1 MDRKQI
7 LIFVTVLLA
16 AFLLRLYFIPSPGYE
31 RDVQLFK
38 IWGQT
43 AAQNGIHNI
52 YDKTWCDYPPA
63 YIYVLKSISSFY
75 SLFHPDFKEHTYL
88 YDLLIKLPAI
98 LSDLLISC
106 LIFFILRKDL
116 SFRSRMIFMSAFAFN
131 PVIIFDSVYWGQ
143 IDSVTTLVA
152 LLSILALT
160 KKRYYLSWALI
171 ALAILIKSQMVI
183 LLPITILLTWKRC
196 GFKTLMGGFAAF
208 WASFLFILSPF
219 FYFHKVDQVVNVFVS
234 SVGRYPN
241 VSMNAFN
248 FWWLISKGNGANF
261 WDGQRLLNLF
271 SLKTI
276 GSVFLLAF
284 MVLLLKYLFD
294 KEKDKKAVPTGRQA
308 VFFSCALALFS
319 FFMLPTEMHE
329 RYILPVFA
337 FLLLAAA
344 DDLPMQISYGV
355 LSATGFFN
363 LAIVLSW
370 AYPNN
375 VPLVG
380 KISQGHFIDISAS
393 IVNLAVLA
401 FFIFLISKEAFR
413 KIKIKYLIS
422 TFLAIA
428 LMLLAFY
435 FFKPARAVYLS
446 DMETKEN
453 SQGWGSLQIDKSVDK
468 NRLSVGGFLYSKGI
482 GTHANSTI
490 KYILDGNYG
499 FLEGSCGLDDEQ
511 NRGNK
516 IECLI
521 YADEKM
527 IYDSGIFQGYLNP
540 HYFKVPVKGV
550 KEIKLVVEDGGDG
563 INCDHADWLEVKAI
577 P

>member
-1 MDRKQI
+1 MDKKQI
-7 LIFVTVLLA
+7 LIFITVLLA
-16 AFLLRLYFIPSPGYE
+16 AFLLRLCFIPSPGYE

-43 AAQNGIHNI
+43 AAQNGVHNI

-63 YIYVLKSISSFY
+63 YIYVLKSVSSFY

-88 YDLLIKLPAI
+88 YDLLLKLPAI
-98 LSDLLISC
+98 FSDLLISC
-106 LIFFILRKDL
+106 LIFFMISDKFT
-116 SFRSRMIFMSAFAFN
+116 FRSRMLFMSAFAFN

-143 IDSVTTLVA
+143 IDSVTMLIA

-160 KKRYYLSWALI
+160 RNRYYLSWALI

-183 LLPITILLTWKRC
+183 LLPIFILITWKRC
-196 GFKTLMGGFAAF
+196 GFKALMGGFAAF
-208 WASFLFILSPF
+208 WASSLFILSPF
-219 FYFHKVDQVVNVFVS
+219 FYFHQVEKVINVFAS

-261 WDGQRLLNLF
+261 WDGQRFLNLF
-271 SLKTI
+271 ALKTV
-276 GSVFLLAF
+276 GYVFLLVF
-284 MVLLLKYLFD
+284 TVLLLKYLFD
-294 KEKDKKAVPTGRQA
+294 NEKDEKAV
-308 VFFSCALALFS
+308 FLSCALALFS

-329 RYILPVFA
+329 RYIVPVFA

-344 DDLPMQISYGV
+344 DDLPMQISYGI
-355 LSATGFFN
+355 LSFTGFFN
-363 LAIVLSW
+363 LAIVLAW

-375 VPLVG
+375 IPLIG
-380 KISQGHFIDISAS
+380 RLFPGHFMDITAS
-393 IVNLAVLA
+393 IINLGALI
-401 FFIFLISKEAFR
+401 FFIYLISKGSLK
-413 KIKIKYLIS
+413 KIKIEHLIYAL
-422 TFLAIA
+422 FAIVLVIA
-428 LMLLAFY
+428 VIY
-435 FFKPARAVYLS
+435 PFKTSRAVYLS
-446 DMETKEN
+446 DMEIKEN
-453 SQGWGSLQIDKSVDK
+453 SQDWGSVQKDKSVEK
-468 NRLSVGGFLYSKGI
+468 NRLSVGGYLYSKGI

-490 KYILDGNYG
+490 KYVLGGNYR

-511 NRGNK
+511 SRGNK

-527 IYDSGIFQGYLNP
+527 IYDSGIFWGYLNP
-540 HYFKVPVKGV
+540 HYFKVSVKGI
-550 KEIKLVVEDGGDG
+550 KEIKLVVKDGRDG

>member
-1 MDRKQI
+1 M
-7 LIFVTVLLA
+7 VLLA

-43 AAQNGIHNI
+43 AAQNGVHNI

-63 YIYVLKSISSFY
+63 YIYILKTVSSFY

-88 YDLLIKLPAI
+88 YALLMKLPAI
-98 LSDLLISC
+98 FSDLFISC
-106 LIFFILRKDL
+106 LIFFMMRNGL
-116 SFRSRMIFMSAFAFN
+116 SFRSRIIFMSAFAFN

-143 IDSVTTLVA
+143 IDSVTTLVT
-152 LLSILALT
+152 LLSILALIRN
-160 KKRYYLSWALI
+160 RYYLSWALI
-171 ALAILIKSQMVI
+171 ALAILIKSQMII
-183 LLPITILLTWKRC
+183 LLPVVILITWKRC
-196 GFKTLMGGFAAF
+196 GSKALIGGFAAF

-219 FYFHKVDQVVNVFVS
+219 FYFHQVDKVINVFAS

-248 FWWLISKGNGANF
+248 FWWLISMGKGANF
-261 WDGQRLLNLF
+261 WDGQRFLNLF
-271 SLKTI
+271 ALKTI
-276 GSVFLLAF
+276 GSLFLLTF

-294 KEKDKKAVPTGRQA
+294 NEKSNKA

-344 DDLPMQISYGV
+344 DDLPMQISYGI
-355 LSATGFFN
+355 LSLTGFFN

-375 VPLVG
+375 VPLIG
-380 KISQGHFIDISAS
+380 KLFHGHFMDITAS
-393 IVNLAVLA
+393 IINIGVLV
-401 FFIFLISKEAFR
+401 FFLSLISK
-413 KIKIKYLIS
+413 KYLKKFKAEHYIYAFS
-422 TFLAIA
+422 AIVLVLAAI
-428 LMLLAFY
+428 Y
-435 FFKPARAVYLS
+435 SFKPARPVYLS
-446 DMETKEN
+446 DMEMKEN
-453 SQGWGSLQIDKSVDK
+453 SQDWGSVQIDKSIDK
-468 NRLSVGGFLYSKGI
+468 NRLSVGGFLYYKGI

-490 KYILDGNYG
+490 KYVLDGNYK

-511 NRGNK
+511 SRNNK
-516 IECLI
+516 IEFLI
-521 YADEKM
+521 YADENM
-527 IYDSGIFQGYLNP
+527 IYDSGILQGYLNP
-540 HYFKVPVKGV
+540 HYFKVSVKGV
-550 KEIKLVVEDGGDG
+550 KEIRLVVKDGGDG
-563 INCDHADWLEVKAI
+563 INCDHADWMDVKAI